1 LQVYDDDEMTPAD
14 QAARAKEERGHRRA
28 ELFVSSAVELADLSP
43 TIESPQSAARRAT
56 RPFVFMLVCS
66 AVIVIGLLTVK
77 LLASFP
83 GIPYVHLLVNYDFGV
98 IKRALVGA
106 MVSLLRPRVGLVD
119 VYVVGLAAWLAT
131 LVAYLAVFR
140 RTFGFSERTIPLL
153 AVILSSPCFFKN
165 FMFSIGYFD
174 VLGCLA
180 VLIALLL
187 PVNLALPLIMGVIA
201 CILLFI
207 HHLHLLLYIP
217 TIGLV
222 VLLRMLA
229 EPRINLRAALLAGL
243 VVAVAISSAFYFLA
257 FHGSVPVPVDQ
268 FTAALRARAIDSPEK
283 IGGYLVQI
291 FYTDIAHELEETMKG
306 LPSNALRF
314 PIYPILIFLHLP
326 LISYFRRL
334 TLALTRHQDRR
345 LVVAGVVGVTIGYV
359 IIGVFVFD
367 YPRWVSNW
375 AVCMILIMHAV
386 RLLPSTLSDP
396 VAIDPTLSKNRWFG
410 WILALIPRV
419 GISKPF

>member
-1 LQVYDDDEMTPAD
+1 
-14 QAARAKEERGHRRA
+14 
-28 ELFVSSAVELADLSP
+28 VELADLRP
-43 TIESPQSAARRAT
+43 TIDSAPSDTGRAVRPFMFMLACSAA
-56 RPFVFMLVCS
+56 
-66 AVIVIGLLTVK
+66 IVIGLLIVK
-77 LLASFP
+77 IVASFP

-106 MVSLLRPRVGLVD
+106 IVSLFRPRVGLVD
-119 VYVVGLAAWLAT
+119 VFVIGLTAWLAT
-131 LVAYLAVFR
+131 LIAYLAVFR
-140 RTFGFSERTIPLL
+140 RTFGISERTLPLL
-153 AVILSSPCFFKN
+153 AIILSSPVFFKN

-174 VLGCLA
+174 VFGCLA
-180 VLIALLL
+180 ALIALLL
-187 PVNLALPLIMGVIA
+187 PVNLALPLIMGVIS

-207 HHLHLLLYIP
+207 HHLHLLLYVP
-217 TIGLV
+217 TIGLI
-222 VLLRMLA
+222 VLLRTLA
-229 EPRINLRAALLAGL
+229 DSRVDRRAVLLAGTVA
-243 VVAVAISSAFYFLA
+243 VVAIGVCFYFLA

-291 FYTDIAHELEETMKG
+291 FYTDIAHEIEETMKG
-306 LPSNALRF
+306 LPNNALRF
-314 PIYPILIFLHLP
+314 PVYAILIFLHLP

-334 TLALTRHQDRR
+334 THSLERRQDR
-345 LVVAGVVGVTIGYV
+345 LMVVAGLVGVTLGYV

-386 RLLPSTLSDP
+386 RSLPSTLSDP
-396 VAIDPTLSKNRWFG
+396 VPIDPTLSKNRRFG

-419 GISKPF
+419 GINKPF

>member
-1 LQVYDDDEMTPAD
+1 M
-14 QAARAKEERGHRRA
+14 
-28 ELFVSSAVELADLSP
+28 LA
-43 TIESPQSAARRAT
+43 
-56 RPFVFMLVCS
+56 CS
-66 AVIVIGLLTVK
+66 AIIVAGLLLHK
-77 LLASFP
+77 ILASFP
-83 GIPYVHLLVNYDFGV
+83 GIQYVHLLVNYDFGV
-98 IKRALVGA
+98 IKRGLVGA
-106 MVSLLRPRVGLVD
+106 IVSVFRPRVGLVD
-119 VYVVGLAAWLAT
+119 VYVVGLTVWLAT

-140 RTFGFSERTIPLL
+140 KTFGFSERTFPLL
-153 AVILSSPCFFKN
+153 AIILSSPCFFKN

-222 VLLRMLA
+222 VLLRLLA
-229 EPRINLRAALLAGL
+229 EPGVNLRAVLLTG
-243 VVAVAISSAFYFLA
+243 VVATIAIGGAFYFLA
-257 FHGSVPVPVDQ
+257 FHGSVTIPMDE
-268 FTAALRARAIDSPEK
+268 FIAALRARAIDLPERV
-283 IGGYLVQI
+283 GGRPIWI
-291 FYTDIAHELEETMKG
+291 FYTDIAFEIEETMKG

-314 PIYPILIFLHLP
+314 PIYPIVILLHLP
-326 LISYFRRL
+326 IISYFRRL
-334 TLALTRHQDRR
+334 TLALARSQDRR
-345 LVVAGVVGVTIGYV
+345 LVVAGLVGVTIGYLIICV
-359 IIGVFVFD
+359 IVFD

-386 RLLPSTLSDP
+386 RSLPSTLSEP
-396 VAIDPTLSKNRWFG
+396 VPVDPTLSKNRWLG
-410 WILALIPRV
+410 WILALIPRI

>member
-1 LQVYDDDEMTPAD
+1 
-14 QAARAKEERGHRRA
+14 
-28 ELFVSSAVELADLSP
+28 VELADLRP
-43 TIESPQSAARRAT
+43 TIDSAPSDASRAV
-56 RPFVFMLVCS
+56 RPFMFMLVCS
-66 AVIVIGLLTVK
+66 AAIVIGLLIAKIVT
-77 LLASFP
+77 SFP
-83 GIPYVHLLVNYDFGV
+83 GIQYVHLLVNYDFGV
-98 IKRALVGA
+98 IKRALIGA
-106 MVSLLRPRVGLVD
+106 IVSLFRPRVGLVD
-119 VYVVGLAAWLAT
+119 VYVVGLTAWLAT
-131 LVAYLAVFR
+131 LIAYLAVFR
-140 RTFGFSERTIPLL
+140 RTFGFSERTFPLL
-153 AVILSSPCFFKN
+153 AIILSSPVFFKN

-207 HHLHLLLYIP
+207 HHLHLLLYVP

-222 VLLRMLA
+222 VLLRTLA
-229 EPRINLRAALLAGL
+229 EPRVNLRAVLLAG
-243 VVAVAISSAFYFLA
+243 VVATIAIGGSFYFLA
-257 FHGSVPVPVDQ
+257 FHGSVPVPVEE

-291 FYTDIAHELEETMKG
+291 FYTDIAYEIEETMKG

-314 PIYPILIFLHLP
+314 PIYPIVIFLHLP
-326 LISYFRRL
+326 LIRYFRRL
-334 TLALTRHQDRR
+334 TLALARRQDRR
-345 LVVAGVVGVTIGYV
+345 LVVAGLVGVTIGYV
-359 IIGVFVFD
+359 VIGVVVFD

-386 RLLPSTLSDP
+386 RSLPSTLGDP
-396 VAIDPTLSKNRWFG
+396 VPIDPTLSKNRRFG

>member
-1 LQVYDDDEMTPAD
+1 
-14 QAARAKEERGHRRA
+14 
-28 ELFVSSAVELADLSP
+28 VELADLRP
-43 TIESPQSAARRAT
+43 TIDSAPSDAGRAV
-56 RPFVFMLVCS
+56 RPFAFMLACS
-66 AVIVIGLLTVK
+66 AVIVIGLLVIKITT
-77 LLASFP
+77 SFP
-83 GIPYVHLLVNYDFGV
+83 GIQYVHLLVNYDFGV
-98 IKRALVGA
+98 IKRALIGA
-106 MVSLLRPRVGLVD
+106 IVSLFRPRVGLVD
-119 VYVVGLAAWLAT
+119 VYVVGLTTWVAT

-140 RTFGFSERTIPLL
+140 KTFGFSERTFPLL
-153 AVILSSPCFFKN
+153 VIILSSPFFFKN

-180 VLIALLL
+180 VLIALLQ

-207 HHLHLLLYIP
+207 HHLHLLLYVP

-222 VLLRMLA
+222 VLLRTLA
-229 EPRINLRAALLAGL
+229 EPRVNLRAVLLAG
-243 VVAVAISSAFYFLA
+243 VVATIAIGGSFYFLA
-257 FHGSVPVPVDQ
+257 FHGSVPVPVEE

-291 FYTDIAHELEETMKG
+291 FYTDIAYEIEETMKG

-314 PIYPILIFLHLP
+314 PIYPIVIFLHLP
-326 LISYFRRL
+326 LIRYFRRL
-334 TLALTRHQDRR
+334 TLALARRQDRR
-345 LVVAGVVGVTIGYV
+345 LVVAGLVGVTIGYV
-359 IIGVFVFD
+359 VIGVVVFD

-386 RLLPSTLSDP
+386 RSLPSTLGDP
-396 VAIDPTLSKNRWFG
+396 VPIDPTLSKNRRFG